1 MAGAKTFSK
10 FSFISEECNTIWFIN
25 IADQTGSTWENC
37 TIYSTAFVVV
47 RSRGYEYLMNIFFR
61 NVCSIFFPG
70 SSLFL
75 VCFVIFI
82 VKNINFFSLP
92 KLDPRLHN
100 IGWECKYFCQQKIT
114 YCYNSTSIRY
124 TFWQNFNFQL
134 FPNSLC
140 LWASNPL
147 INRFIVKSIG

>member
-1 MAGAKTFSK
+1 MGIVCILIYLWAESLDYLLFLAIEIKGPTYLLCVVLLYYISKPILVFWLRDTARCRLNWLAGAKTFSK

-82 VKNINFFSLP
+82 VKNQFLF
-92 KLDPRLHN
+92 
-100 IGWECKYFCQQKIT
+100 IT
-114 YCYNSTSIRY
+114 GIR
-124 TFWQNFNFQL
+124 
-134 FPNSLC
+134 S
-140 LWASNPL
+140 
-147 INRFIVKSIG
+147 